1 MQMKLNA
8 GVGKVRRHVQF
19 QDIETENEGR
29 SRGEEWW
36 RGTGEVGVQE
46 EGGGTLEVVD
56 TWTDC
61 WAGGCWD

>member
-1 MQMKLNA
+1 ME
-8 GVGKVRRHVQF
+8 GYRR
-19 QDIETENEGR
+19 G
-29 SRGEEWW
+29 G
-36 RGTGEVGVQE
+36 GVQE